1 MEITGRLT
9 ADATVHQLEDE
20 RKVVNFTIAIN
31 DRFKTQ
37 AGEVKDV
44 ATFIRCAY
52 WISSKVA
59 EWLNKGAI
67 VQLYGRIGVDAY
79 VNGNGKA
86 LGNLTFHTNNIKLV
100 ASANKKNGQQQNGK
114 SELEVTV
121 EETEDLPF

>member
-44 ATFIRCAY
+44 ATFIGCSY

-79 VNGNGKA
+79 VNGNGEA
-86 LGNLTFHTNNIKLV
+86 VGNLTFHTNNIKLV
-100 ASANKKNGQQQNGK
+100 ASSNKKAGQEQRSK
-114 SELEVTV
+114 PEPEVTV